1 MQNISNAAV
10 LAESS
15 LISTNIEL
23 RSDRLQ
29 NLDTTFVLF
38 FLALDMGQGWLTLGL
53 DGILAATTLAGFI
66 ALPYVLP
73 FSNNKPAFGEWILG
87 RTVVAAAGVTLGLML
102 NQSIGVLLPEAVRFV
117 PMSLL
122 IVAAIICCYVR
133 IYGIMKNRLAR

>member
-10 LAESS
+10 LAEAS
-15 LISTNIEL
+15 LISTKVEL
-23 RSDRLQ
+23 RTDRFQ
-29 NLDTTFVLF
+29 NVDTTFVLF

-53 DGILAATTLAGFI
+53 DGILAAITLVGFI
-66 ALPYVLP
+66 TLPYVLP
-73 FSNNKPAFGEWILG
+73 FGDDRPAFGEWVLG